1 MIINAPLHFCLFSV
15 FQDMSTKAFASKVQ
29 RDPLF
34 AKRFSP
40 TFNLN
45 DRFIELTFYGHKIST
60 KVFRFFSILRDVD
73 LSAIL
78 LFLFCRSFFFVVVAR
93 FVILLRTQRRCCDQ
107 TPTPIRAFSL
117 LYLLYSFL
125 FVNDSNSSERNKKSH
140 THKNKKK

>member
-1 MIINAPLHFCLFSV
+1 MLYGHIMVSKAHRQKILGHQPDTDVENVIINAPLHFCLFSV

-78 LFLFCRSFFFVVVAR
+78 LFLFCQSFFFC
-93 FVILLRTQRRCCDQ
+93 RCC
-107 TPTPIRAFSL
+107 PFC
-117 LYLLYSFL
+117 Y
-125 FVNDSNSSERNKKSH
+125 FVAN
-140 THKNKKK
+140 TT